1 MSGSIDF
8 YADDCKVTI
17 DTNWT
22 GAGEYQLIHTDGTIT
37 PLGVCQVL
45 PDMLS
50 AVLDTEW
57 SSGMD
62 GGRVERQVVESQSQ

>member
-1 MSGSIDF
+1 MTGSIDF

-17 DTNWT
+17 ATDWT
-22 GAGEYQLIHTDGTIT
+22 GAGDYQLVRTDGIVT
-37 PLGVCQVL
+37 PLGACQTL

-57 SSGMD
+57 SSEMEGA
-62 GGRVERQVVESQSQ
+62 RVERQRP

>member
-17 DTNWT
+17 DTNWA
-22 GAGEYQLIHTDGTIT
+22 GAGEYQLIQTDGAVI
-37 PLGVCQVL
+37 PLGICQTL

-57 SSGMD
+57 SNGMD
-62 GGRVERQVVESQSQ
+62 GGRVERQVVETQAQ